1 MGIILMED
9 LDGMISECWL
19 FLVCKTLINYNGKC
33 VTCMSD
39 SESQA
44 SLSQI
49 SLISRKK
56 KHSLQK

>member
-1 MGIILMED
+1 MED
-9 LDGMISECWL
+9 LDGMISKCWL